1 MYMQSIINVYSVCVC
16 AIGCILDV
24 MMMMMIIIIIVV
36 GGGVAGEVAAMYSED
51 RRPPAARGA
60 NMVRCSKTCQS
71 IGNFFQ

>member
-1 MYMQSIINVYSVCVC
+1 MYIVCVC
-16 AIGCILDV
+16 AIGRILDV
-24 MMMMMIIIIIVV
+24 MMMMMIIIIIV
-36 GGGVAGEVAAMYSED
+36 GGVAEVAAMYSED